1 MKLTDEEKHELISA
15 IANDIYQRST
25 WLQVMSLVQNQ
36 CTTQATKVVE
46 NATDEELQEFLDTL
60 KNTETTTEKTSAAA

>member
-1 MKLTDEEKHELISA
+1 
-15 IANDIYQRST
+15 
-25 WLQVMSLVQNQ
+25 MSLVQNQ

-60 KNTETTTEKTSAAA
+60 KNPKTTTEKTSG